1 MSKVDFNVK
10 PNYTWN
16 EERDLIDKL
25 LQGKQAA
32 QERFL
37 STFER
42 DRYADNPITRFRDC
56 LQGVQDSNPI
66 LDIFLSCLHKLTAHG
81 DPFYWQW
88 HSGDA
93 WDYGSDMSQK
103 LNVSRMEID
112 HQSHITGGD
121 PWTHRFVET
130 ISINIYG
137 HGCGEAFLGG
147 FWNFNYRTK
156 YFLECVKQLLVGM
169 SHGDDLDLRL
179 VVEYTG
185 YQRNAP
191 VQSWMANN
199 GERVTLKNVNLISGD
214 LVLYSD
220 YLEPS
225 ALDRICS
232 QINHSV
238 INIMNRKIAN
248 KARKA
253 MFVCSPKETMF
264 HLEYDPKL
272 QSMMEGASPTEE
284 ELMMMSIAG
293 YEDEFWLDNVK
304 SFDRLNIKPFNLE
317 EAVKWYQQT
326 RVVFKL

>member
-1 MSKVDFNVK
+1 MSKVDINLK
-10 PNYTWN
+10 AWN
-16 EERDLIDKL
+16 EERDFIDKL
-25 LQGKQAA
+25 LQGKVAA

-37 STFER
+37 STFEM
-42 DRYADNPITRFRDC
+42 DKYVDNPITRFKDY

-66 LDIFLSCLHKLTAHG
+66 LEIVLACLDKLPSHG
-81 DPFYWQW
+81 GPFYWQW
-88 HSGDA
+88 LSWDVM
-93 WDYGSDMSQK
+93 DYGFDMNQK
-103 LNVSRMEID
+103 TNVSRMEIN
-112 HQSHITGGD
+112 HQTHITGGD

-130 ISINIYG
+130 VSINIHG
-137 HGCGEAFLGG
+137 HGFGEAFLSG
-147 FWNFNYRTK
+147 FWNFSYRTK

-169 SHGDDLDLRL
+169 SHGDDLRL

-185 YQRNAP
+185 YLKNAP
-191 VQSWMANN
+191 IQSWMAHH
-199 GERVTLKNVNLISGD
+199 GERFTLKNVRLISGD

-225 ALDRICS
+225 AFDRVCS
-232 QINHSV
+232 QLNHSV

-253 MFVCSPKETMF
+253 MFVCSPKEPMF

-272 QSMMEGASPTEE
+272 QSMMEGDSPTEE

-304 SFDRLNIKPFNLE
+304 SFGRLNIKPFNLE

>member
-1 MSKVDFNVK
+1 MSKVDINVK
-10 PNYTWN
+10 PNETWN
-16 EERDLIDKL
+16 EERDFIDKL
-25 LQGKQAA
+25 LQGKVAA
-32 QERFL
+32 QERYL

-42 DRYADNPITRFRDC
+42 DRYVDNPITRFRDY
-56 LQGVQDSNPI
+56 LQGIQDSNPI
-66 LDIFLSCLHKLTAHG
+66 LEIVLSCLNKIPSHG
-81 DPFYWQW
+81 EPFCWQW
-88 HSGDA
+88 HSGDVM
-93 WDYGSDMSQK
+93 DYDFDMNQK
-103 LNVSRMEID
+103 INVSRMEIG
-112 HQSHITGGD
+112 HQTHITGDD
-121 PWTHRFVET
+121 PWKHRFVET
-130 ISINIYG
+130 VSINIHG

-147 FWNFNYRTK
+147 FWNFSYRTK

-169 SHGDDLDLRL
+169 SHRDDLDLRL
-179 VVEYTG
+179 VVEYTS
-185 YQRNAP
+185 YQKNAP
-191 VQSWMANN
+191 IQSWMAHH
-199 GERVTLKNVNLISGD
+199 GERFTIKNVRLISGD

-225 ALDRICS
+225 AFDRICS

-272 QSMMEGASPTEE
+272 QSMMEGDSPTEE